1 MGWGV
6 TRSTTSPRR
15 TATSLASKSASLIL
29 ACLFVRV
36 VLYDYLIDAG
46 VCVQKSTYSTR
57 GSAAKCNGH
66 LQPLRHDCQARQGD
80 SSACCQLLNLFAFQ
94 NQAKQMKLME
104 KLIDGRNQTLI
115 DERTQPSM
123 LTEKVSVIVRV
134 LAQV

>member
-46 VCVQKSTYSTR
+46 VCRNQRIQLVGQQQ
-57 GSAAKCNGH
+57 SAMATF
-66 LQPLRHDCQARQGD
+66 
-80 SSACCQLLNLFAFQ
+80 NLFGMI
-94 NQAKQMKLME
+94 AKH
-104 KLIDGRNQTLI
+104 D
-115 DERTQPSM
+115 
-123 LTEKVSVIVRV
+123 KVTHLPAASC
-134 LAQV
+134 